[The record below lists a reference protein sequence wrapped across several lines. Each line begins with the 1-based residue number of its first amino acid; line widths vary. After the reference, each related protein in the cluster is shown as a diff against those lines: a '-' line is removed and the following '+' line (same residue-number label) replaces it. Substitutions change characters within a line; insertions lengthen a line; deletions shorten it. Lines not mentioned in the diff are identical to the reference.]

1 MAREKAQAAESTDAS
16 ARGGLLRISTP
27 EGQRPHPWRTFG
39 RRRCPEDATD
49 HDALGE
55 HVVMSLSVGL
65 YTFMRVQVAVTPTRR
80 ITWLTLWTYIS
91 IDVGRTNHRS
101 LGHNA
106 RQIANCPIT
115 IVLGLTNHLVCKQ
128 ISVGSL

>member
-80 ITWLTLWTYIS
+80 ITWLT
-91 IDVGRTNHRS
+91 G
-101 LGHNA
+101 
-106 RQIANCPIT
+106 
-115 IVLGLTNHLVCKQ
+115 
-128 ISVGSL
+128 